1 MLKLLKPGSTIGML
15 GGGQL
20 GRMAAAS
27 ALRLGY
33 HCHVYAQSADEPAVE
48 AASDATIGAWD
59 DFAALDRFADAVDVI
74 TLEFEN
80 VPPEV
85 ARHLAARKPLR
96 PGVDALATAQDR
108 IAEKTF
114 LNSIG
119 VETARWARVESSA
132 TLEAA
137 TQSVGFPAILKVA
150 RQGYDG
156 KGQIRISGSQVAET
170 AWTSLG
176 RVPCVLEGIV
186 AFEREISVVLARG
199 QDGVIAAY
207 PAVENRHENGIL
219 QETLAPAALPQI
231 LAEEAQATA
240 ERIALALD
248 FVGVLAVEYFIDG
261 PRLLVN
267 EIAPRPHNSGH
278 WTMDACYVCQF
289 EQQIRAVAGLPLGST
304 IRHSNAVMTNLI
316 GEAVLE
322 WQTHIADPGAH
333 LHLYGK
339 NEIRPGRKMG
349 HVTRVSPVARP
360 ANASR

>member
-1 MLKLLKPGSTIGML
+1 ML

-20 GRMAAAS
+20 GRMAAAA

-33 HCHVYAQSADEPAVE
+33 HCHVYAQDAREPAVE
-48 AASDATIGAWD
+48 AASAATIGAWD
-59 DFAALDRFADAVDVI
+59 DEAALARFADAVDVI

-80 VPPEV
+80 VPVEA
-85 ARHLAARKPLR
+85 ARFLAARKPLR
-96 PGVDALATAQDR
+96 PGVEALAIAQDR

-114 LNSIG
+114 LNGIG
-119 VETARWARVESSA
+119 VETARWARVDSPA

-137 TQSVGFPAILKVA
+137 TQAVGVPAILKVA

-156 KGQIRISGSQVAET
+156 KGQIRISDPQVADT
-170 AWTSLG
+170 AWASLG
-176 RVPCVLEGIV
+176 RAPCVLEGIV
-186 AFEREISVVLARG
+186 DFEREISVVLARG
-199 QDGVIAAY
+199 QDGVVAAY

-219 QETLAPAALPQI
+219 QETIAPATLPPI

-240 ERIALALD
+240 ERIAEKLD
-248 FVGVLAVEYFIDG
+248 YVGVLAVEYFIDG

-289 EQQIRAVAGLPLGST
+289 EQQIRAVAGLPLGPT

-339 NEIRPGRKMG
+339 SEIRPGRKMG
-349 HVTRVSPVARP
+349 HVTRVTP
-360 ANASR
+360 ANRIAR